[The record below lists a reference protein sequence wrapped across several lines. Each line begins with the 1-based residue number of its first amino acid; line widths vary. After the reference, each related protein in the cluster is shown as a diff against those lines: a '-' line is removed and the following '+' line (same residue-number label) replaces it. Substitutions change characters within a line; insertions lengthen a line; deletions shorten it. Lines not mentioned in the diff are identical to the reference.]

1 MPSHLMLN
9 IIFFLDNTVL
19 QWLLQY
25 RSELGVFFFRLLTEF
40 ASPASGITFVFFLG
54 LYFYH
59 HHKWQLGLMNL
70 IGLLTAEATTW
81 GLKHLI
87 ARPRPLETFHA
98 VVETSFS
105 FPSGHATT
113 AAFIFGLIG
122 YLATT
127 HTTSKTN
134 KRWIII
140 LTCLCILLIDVSR
153 IYLGVHYL
161 SDVLV
166 GNIIGGSFLALTL
179 FAERTYKKFKK

>member
-1 MPSHLMLN
+1 MLN

-19 QWLLQY
+19 EWLLQY
-25 RSELGVFFFRLLTEF
+25 RSDLGVFFFRLLTEF
-40 ASPASGITFVFFLG
+40 ASPASGITFIFFLG
-54 LYFYH
+54 LYFYR

-134 KRWIII
+134 KRWILG
-140 LTCLCILLIDVSR
+140 LTCLSILLIDISR
-153 IYLGVHYL
+153 LYLGVHYL
-161 SDVLV
+161 SDVIV
-166 GNIIGGSFLALTL
+166 GNFIGICALFLTL
-179 FAERTYKKFKK
+179 RLEKYLAKK